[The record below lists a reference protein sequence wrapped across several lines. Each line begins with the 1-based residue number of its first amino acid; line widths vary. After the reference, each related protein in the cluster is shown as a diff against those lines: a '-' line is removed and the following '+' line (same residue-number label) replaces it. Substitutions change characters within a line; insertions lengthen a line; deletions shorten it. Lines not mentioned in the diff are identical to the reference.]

1 MAEDITNIEKYNAEL
16 LKQKDLRLQLKTLS
30 AQEGVLTKDQIK
42 QYIEL
47 EAALSDLS
55 ETLSEYRAAQASLNK
70 AGEKFASDLGRS
82 IGLSRDFNDTMMG
95 SLQAVMQNE
104 EAMNRFGKQ
113 LTKTFH
119 PLNIANTLLQQVV
132 LSTGQLMTAQDD
144 ALVSFNKAT
153 GASAMYGDELT
164 NLEDRMSHH
173 GITMDIANETMT
185 SMVQNIRGLNK
196 MTKLQR
202 KDIADTTA
210 LLDKFGVAADTTT
223 ANIEFMTRS
232 LGMSVTQSTKFQR
245 EIFSLAKSISM
256 PTAEMAEQFKSA
268 GPKLAAFG
276 KLAGATFKK
285 LAIAAKKS
293 GMEIEQLLTITEQFD
308 TFEGAAESVGK
319 LNAILGGPF
328 LNSMEMVMETDP
340 TERMK
345 KLSQG
350 LRDAGK
356 SFDQMSYYE
365 RKAIA
370 SAAGLADANELA
382 LVMAGN
388 FEGMAGSANLSSS
401 EIQKLAEESKDYNT
415 MMDELNQT
423 MREFAISMKPVIEM
437 IKDTLNWIQSLSDGT
452 KKFIFGFAAVVM
464 SIGFFGTL
472 LSPIFTLISKLRM
485 GFGAFGDVAAKAGT
499 QIEEGSEAAANG
511 ITNVAEAAGKG
522 KTGILVLSVALIAM
536 GVSIAIAAYG
546 VSFLVAEFAK
556 MSPGKILASAVA
568 IFAFGA
574 AMAMVVA
581 AMSLIATS
589 GVGTAGV
596 IAIIAIGAVFAL
608 AAFGVAA
615 MVGSFTELFKVMSV
629 SAIGGLLVSMY
640 AMSIAFT
647 GLLFALPGLLILGP
661 ALALIS
667 LAMANLS
674 TSKIDSMTSLFEKM
688 NELTA
693 ETASNIFKI
702 GTGMGLMSVAMLN
715 PLMAMVMTP
724 VLAAGTAAAA
734 TTGAGDAASES
745 RQIASSVKS
754 GGAPTVPVEVNVK
767 IEIDPLFER
776 FFKAKV
782 LKVTSDELNGNKGST
797 AS

>member
-16 LKQKDLRLQLKTLS
+16 LRQKALR
-30 AQEGVLTKDQIK
+30 
-42 QYIEL
+42 IEL
-47 EAALSDLS
+47 KALSVKGAKATAAEIDRLVDLDTILSDLS
-55 ETLSEYRAAQASLNK
+55 ETLSEFKANQISLNK

-95 SLQAVMQNE
+95 SLRAVMQNE
-104 EAMNRFGKQ
+104 EAMKSFGKQ
-113 LTKTFH
+113 IAKTFH
-119 PLNIANTLLQQVV
+119 PLNVANTLLQQVV
-132 LSTGQLMTAQDD
+132 LSSGQLMTAQDD

-153 GASAMYGDELT
+153 GATAMYGDELT

-173 GITMDIANETMT
+173 GITMDIANEAMT
-185 SMVQNIRGLNK
+185 SMVQNIRGLNT

-202 KDIADTTA
+202 NDIADTTA
-210 LLDKFGVAADTTT
+210 LLSKFGVAADTTT

-232 LGMSVTQSTKFQR
+232 LGMGVTQSAAFQR
-245 EIFSLAKSISM
+245 EIFSLAKGIGM

-268 GPKLAAFG
+268 SPKLAAFG

-293 GMEIEQLLTITEQFD
+293 GMEVEQLLTITEQFD

-319 LNAILGGPF
+319 LNALLGGPF

-350 LRDAGK
+350 LKDAGK

-365 RKAIA
+365 RKAVA

-415 MMDELNQT
+415 MMEELNQT
-423 MREFAISMKPVIEM
+423 MREFAISMKPVIEYV
-437 IKDTLNWIQSLSDGT
+437 KSFLNWIQSLSDGT
-452 KKFIFGFAAVVM
+452 KKAIFVTVLATMTLGFLVAIFSSLAKTVAAARAA
-464 SIGFFGTL
+464 FA
-472 LSPIFTLISKLRM
+472 
-485 GFGAFGDVAAKAGT
+485 GFGGTATKAGT
-499 QIEEGSEAAANG
+499 QIEKGSSAAAKG
-511 ITNVAEAAGKG
+511 ITNVAQAATTG

-556 MSPGKILASAVA
+556 MDPGQILASAVA
-568 IFAFGA
+568 IVAFGYAMAAVTA
-574 AMAMVVA
+574 AMGA
-581 AMSLIATS
+581 IASS

-596 IAIIAIGAVFAL
+596 IAIVAIGAAFGL
-608 AAFGVAA
+608 AAFGVAV
-615 MVGSFTELFKVMSV
+615 MVGSFTELFKVMSIDAV
-629 SAIGGLLVSMY
+629 GALLVSMY

-661 ALALIS
+661 ALAVIS
-667 LAMANLS
+667 LAMASLS
-674 TSKIDSMTSLFEKM
+674 TAKIDSMTSLFEM
-688 NELTA
+688 N
-693 ETASNIFKI
+693 
-702 GTGMGLMSVAMLN
+702 
-715 PLMAMVMTP
+715 
-724 VLAAGTAAAA
+724 
-734 TTGAGDAASES
+734 
-745 RQIASSVKS
+745 
-754 GGAPTVPVEVNVK
+754 
-767 IEIDPLFER
+767 
-776 FFKAKV
+776 
-782 LKVTSDELNGNKGST
+782 
-797 AS
+797 